1 MDRTISEKII
11 SEHAK
16 RGVSPGEIAI
26 VSVDLIAL
34 QDGTAPL
41 AIKKFEE
48 FGIKKLFT
56 PERTVFFIDH
66 ASPSPRQELS
76 NSHAVIRNFCKKTGA
91 VLYDVGQGIIHQILV
106 ERFASPG
113 DILIGADSHSCTSG
127 ALACFATGMG
137 STDLACIMA
146 GGRIWLKVPET
157 VKVEVS
163 GKFPK
168 GVFPKDF
175 ILDLTRRIGAD
186 GATYEA
192 LEFHGETAKK
202 MGMDGRFTISNMAV
216 EIGAKAGL
224 FPSDKITHE
233 YLKSQGR
240 GKGFKIINS
249 DNCAHY
255 KNIIRLDVS
264 GLVPLIAIPH
274 AVDSVRTVREVAG
287 KHLDQIFI
295 GTCTNGR
302 LEDLEIAAKILK
314 GRRCK
319 KGVRVIVAP
328 ASVGVFL
335 AAEKKGIIEILL
347 EAGALIFPPGCGPCV
362 GVHGGILGDNEVCLS
377 TQNRNFKG
385 RMGNP
390 NAYIYLASPA
400 TCAAS
405 AITGEITN
413 ATSID

>member
-287 KHLDQIFI
+287 KKIDQIFI

-328 ASVGVFL
+328 ASAGVFL

-362 GVHGGILGDNEVCLS
+362 GVHGGILADNEVCLS